1 MSTYNGNHVTIDYGG
16 LELTEELQEAL
27 QSLDHSCQH
36 GCGGT
41 WEIYEENPDFGF
53 PYRAIFLDMSTDE
66 LVWDS
71 EDGTWTDGN
80 EFDDGDDEEEED
92 EEDESNEQ

>member
-1 MSTYNGNHVTIDYGG
+1 MSTYNGNHVTIDYSG

-27 QSLDHSCQH
+27 QSLNHSCQH

-41 WEIYEENPDFGF
+41 WEIYEETPDEGT
-53 PYRAIFLDMSTDE
+53 PYRAVFRDMATDE
-66 LVWDS
+66 LIWDS
-71 EDGTWTDGN
+71 EGGIWTDGN
-80 EFDDGDDEEEED
+80 EHEDDNDFNDN